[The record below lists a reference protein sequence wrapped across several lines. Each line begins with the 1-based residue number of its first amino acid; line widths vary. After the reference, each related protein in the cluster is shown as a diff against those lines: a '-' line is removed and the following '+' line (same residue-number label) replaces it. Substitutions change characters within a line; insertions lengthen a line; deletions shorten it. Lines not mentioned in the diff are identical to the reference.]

1 MATSTKNYL
10 MNVAAAITGRDGFQM
25 SSSEVTTSM
34 VIFAFAFMYMVLY
47 SYGAASLSYNYNM
60 YVGNSGGIVWV
71 YSILCFI
78 FSSFYYPFYAIF
90 LSPALGKAPP
100 NATNAQANITNVSQQ
115 GGKGKRR

>member
-1 MATSTKNYL
+1 MATNTKNYL
-10 MNVAAAITGRDGFQM
+10 MNIAAAITGRDGFQM
-25 SSSEVTTSM
+25 SSTEVTASM
-34 VIFAFAFMYMVLY
+34 VFIAFVFIYMILY

-60 YVGNSGGIVWV
+60 YVGNTGGIVWV
-71 YSILCFI
+71 YSLLCFI

-100 NATNAQANITNVSQQ
+100 NVNSGQANITNVSQQ